1 MTKEPDLLYQAQHG
15 ILDLVEEIGAL
26 TSHLREALSDAND
39 GNLRGAE
46 MVAEDAISTLG
57 NIESRSSEIAAMIAK
72 WVGDSA

>member
-26 TSHLREALSDAND
+26 TSHLREALNDAND

-57 NIESRSSEIAAMIAK
+57 NIESRSSELAAMIAK
-72 WVGDSA
+72 WVGEPA